1 MAVKAKADNGFY
13 QQFKKDLSSG
23 TIGNLYLFHGEEVY
37 LRDHYLEQMKKKL
50 LPGGMEQFNLHT
62 IQAKE
67 FSVPLLQELVDAL
80 PMMSERT
87 MVVVYDH
94 PVFPR
99 PEKTDADAPV
109 KKKKEE
115 DKEKG
120 NALLT
125 LLSDLPPYVC
135 LIFIY
140 DQIPFQMDARTK
152 LATVFKEQQAIVPFQ
167 RQDHGDLMDWVSR
180 RFKALG
186 HTIDREDAKYLLF
199 LGGDLMYNLVSEIG
213 KIGAYAKGVRVTRE
227 DIDAMAIPQPEAIV
241 FHLTDAISL
250 GDFNKAASI
259 LSDLLHMGE
268 PPAKILA
275 ILSRHLRQLYSAR
288 LALEHNKGTDYLM
301 AQCNFK
307 SSYPAQ
313 KLMQSARRFSLPWC
327 RRGVIRCSQVELA
340 MKSTSE
346 DVTGLLVA
354 LLMELA
360 TKKEVAPC

>member
-1 MAVKAKADNGFY
+1 MATKPQADKAFY
-13 QQFKKDLSSG
+13 QQFKNDLSKG

-50 LPGGMEQFNLHT
+50 LPAGMEQFNLHT
-62 IQAKE
+62 IQGKE
-67 FSVPLLQELVDAL
+67 FSIPLLQELVDAL

-94 PVFPR
+94 PLCP
-99 PEKTDADAPV
+99 PKNTDEKKPV
-109 KKKKEE
+109 KKAK
-115 DKEKG
+115 DSEKVDE
-120 NALLT
+120 LFS
-125 LLSDLPPYVC
+125 LLSDLPPYIC

-140 DQIPFQMDARTK
+140 DLIPYHMDARTK
-152 LATVFKEQQAIVPFQ
+152 LATLLKENQAIIPFQ
-167 RQDHGDLMDWVSR
+167 RQDHGDLMDWIAR
-180 RFKALG
+180 HFKSLG

-199 LGGDLMYNLVSEIG
+199 LCGDLMYNLTSEIG

-241 FHLTDAISL
+241 FHMTDAISL

-268 PPAKILA
+268 PPAKILS

-288 LALEHNKGTDYLM
+288 LALEHNKGTEYLM
-301 AQCNFK
+301 AQWGFK

-327 RRGVIRCSQVELA
+327 RRGVIRCGQVDLS

-346 DVTGLLVA
+346 DPTGLLVA
-354 LLMELA
+354 LLMEIA
-360 TKKEVAPC
+360 TKKETAPC